1 MPQTDSQG
9 GEAEKTVRGV
19 GMRLEPD
26 MGTQWARFMSH
37 SKCNE
42 KPVKISKSLSDICLL
57 KRSLEI

>member
-1 MPQTDSQG
+1 M
-9 GEAEKTVRGV
+9 EAEKTVRGV

-26 MGTQWARFMSH
+26 TGTQWARFMSH

-57 KRSLEI
+57 RRSLEI